1 MVGAGATV
9 GPQPGSGLRS
19 TVSQLVATQVPRGAG
34 GRVHIPDTRRGVAE
48 ARLEGG
54 RASGRPSWKPPAGL
68 QSGGAGMLGWPQRVQ
83 WLQRVTGHCGSH

>member
-1 MVGAGATV
+1 MLLKPSLPGASKVAFSSLRNTAFNFPHVVGAGATL

-34 GRVHIPDTRRGVAE
+34 GRVHIPGTRRGVAE

-54 RASGRPSWKPPAGL
+54 RASGRPS
-68 QSGGAGMLGWPQRVQ
+68 
-83 WLQRVTGHCGSH
+83 